1 MANPHHPPRQRK
13 SPQAKRQT
21 AEWAL
26 RRGAYV
32 YNRAL
37 LDNVSDSEFED
48 RIGAAIEEA
57 YWRGVA
63 RGRQTL
69 EEQLGA

>member
-1 MANPHHPPRQRK
+1 MTETQK
-13 SPQAKRQT
+13 AKRQP

-37 LDNVSDSEFED
+37 LDRVSDSEFED
-48 RIGAAIEEA
+48 RIAAAIEQA
-57 YWRGVA
+57 YWKGVE